1 MRYLTAVGL
10 SQVLVPSSAFSLCF
24 LLDLTSCFVSRRCPA
39 ILPSTI
45 LDRAKSR
52 VTA

>member
-24 LLDLTSCFVSRRCPA
+24 LLDLATCLSPASMSRHLA
-39 ILPSTI
+39 I